1 MIADL
6 KSSLFP
12 TPTEFIERQGSYL
25 VNETLKVSFQQPS
38 YKNLV
43 SISKL
48 ALSNADPEHADIC
61 FVQEEFTNPD
71 AFKILCESKGITIF
85 TSTPRAG
92 LFALHLLKQILDFTP
107 KEIPCFEINDLPFL
121 KRRGFMLDVSR
132 CKVPTMESI
141 FEFIDLLSILRFN
154 EFQLYIEHTFAFQNH
169 RDVWKDSSPL
179 SGEEI
184 QKIDHYCT
192 DRFIDLVP
200 NLNSFGHFERWLRH
214 KPYKNLAECPDGFHR
229 EEPFMVRDHGSVLKP
244 NQESLEFIDYLY
256 QEYLPNFSSAKF
268 NVGLDEPWELGQGW
282 SKSIVEKEGKHKV
295 YLNYLSGILNLVE
308 KRGKSMEF
316 WADVLLEKPEN
327 ACNLPVSASPVI
339 WGYEPEHPF
348 KEQAKILASSGL
360 RYSLA
365 PGTANWRS
373 FSGRWDTVR
382 QNIADACRV
391 AKAHNAEGI
400 LLTSW
405 GDCGNHQPW
414 ATIYPPLFLG
424 AQLAWN
430 GEGLNDEDIGS
441 AVDNLAFKK
450 TRYGLGINF
459 IHLACLDQIMDF
471 KLPNN
476 SLPWFALFSAQPDKL
491 PEHLLEHTT
500 LDQMMKGLAWLEQL
514 NEKTFSST
522 IDSPAHHAKVEW
534 RLGIELSK
542 IGTQRAISLIDPST
556 NYPDTSKNYNQVL
569 ENFQSTWLLRA
580 RRGGLAE
587 AIQLL
592 KNALPIAKSF

>member
-6 KSSLFP
+6 KSLLFP

-48 ALSNADPEHADIC
+48 ALVNADPERADIR
-61 FVQEEFTNPD
+61 FIQEKFANPD
-71 AFKILCESKGITIF
+71 AFKILCDPKGITIF
-85 TSTPRAG
+85 TSTPKAG
-92 LFALHLLKQILDFTP
+92 LFALHLLKQILDFAP
-107 KEIPCFEINDLPFL
+107 KEIPCFEINDFPFL

-184 QKIDHYCT
+184 QKIDHYCR

-214 KPYKNLAECPDGFHR
+214 KPYKILAECPDGFRR

-244 NQESLEFIDYLY
+244 NQDSLKFIDSLY
-256 QEYLPNFSSAKF
+256 EEYLPNFSSAKF

-282 SKSIVEKEGKHKV
+282 SKPIVEKDGKHTV
-295 YLNYLSGILNLVE
+295 YLDYLSGILKLVE

-327 ACNLPVSASPVI
+327 ARNLPISASPVI

-348 KEQAKILASSGL
+348 NEQAKILASCGL

-391 AKAHNAEGI
+391 AKEYNAEGI

-430 GEGLNDEDIGS
+430 GKGLNDEDIGS
-441 AVDNLAFKK
+441 ALDNLVFRKNEC
-450 TRYGLGINF
+450 GLGINF

-476 SLPWFALFSAQPDKL
+476 SLPWFALFSAQPEKL
-491 PEHLLEHTT
+491 PGHLLEQTS
-500 LDQMMKGLAWLEQL
+500 LEQMKKGLAWLEQL
-514 NEKTFSST
+514 NDKIFSFT
-522 IDSPAHHAKVEW
+522 TDSPAHHAEVEW
-534 RLGIELSK
+534 RLGIELSM
-542 IGTQRAISLIDPST
+542 IGTQHAISLIDSGSHF
-556 NYPDTSKNYNQVL
+556 PDTSKNYNQVL
-569 ENFQSTWLLRA
+569 ENFQNIWLLRA
-580 RRGGLAE
+580 RKGGLTE

-592 KNALPIAKSF
+592 KNALPIA

>member
-25 VNETLKVSFQQPS
+25 VKETLKVSFQQPF

-48 ALSNADPEHADIC
+48 SLVNADPERADIR
-61 FVQEEFTNPD
+61 FIQKEFTNPD
-71 AFKILCESKGITIF
+71 AFKVLCDPKGITIF
-85 TSTPRAG
+85 TSKPRAG
-92 LFALHLLKQILDFTP
+92 LFALHLLKQILDFAS
-107 KEIPCFEINDLPFL
+107 KEIPCFEINDFPFL

-169 RDVWKDSSPL
+169 QDVWKDSSPL
-179 SGEEI
+179 SGKEI
-184 QKIDHYCT
+184 QKIDHYCR

-214 KPYKNLAECPDGFHR
+214 KPYKKLAECPDGFRR

-244 NQESLEFIDYLY
+244 NQDSLKFIDSLY
-256 QEYLPNFSSAKF
+256 EEYLPNFSSAKF

-282 SKSIVEKEGKHKV
+282 SKPIVEKEGKHTV
-295 YLNYLSGILNLVE
+295 YLHYLSGILKLVE

-327 ACNLPVSASPVI
+327 ARNLPVSASPVI

-348 KEQAKILASSGL
+348 KEQANILASCGL

-391 AKAHNAEGI
+391 AKSYNAEGI

-430 GEGLNDEDIGS
+430 GKGLIDQDIGS
-441 AVDNLAFKK
+441 AVDKLVFKK
-450 TRYGLGINF
+450 NGCGLGIDF

-476 SLPWFALFSAQPDKL
+476 SLPWFALFSAQPEKL
-491 PEHLLEHTT
+491 PEHLLEQTS
-500 LDQMMKGLAWLEQL
+500 LDQMRKGLVWLEQL
-514 NEKTFSST
+514 NDKIFSFIT
-522 IDSPAHHAKVEW
+522 DSPAHHAEVEW

-542 IGTQRAISLIDPST
+542 IGTQRAISLIDSRSHF
-556 NYPDTSKNYNQVL
+556 PDTSKNCKQVL
-569 ENFQSTWLLRA
+569 ENFQNIWLLRA
-580 RRGGLAE
+580 RRGGLTE
-587 AIQLL
+587 ATQLL
-592 KNALPIAKSF
+592 KNALPIAQSP